1 MNDLLFHV
9 YDKNHDV
16 IVHSLSVDQ
25 LEEMLKKEKIST
37 SKHDIVPVWEPPS
50 DIEASYQMNAFTDLL
65 FVLIWISLVI
75 WAIRTMIRGYSAY
88 IPPSNT
94 SYDIKKRTVTKLPH
108 PEMVDVKQG
117 DELLVVNFGEEEPK
131 DPLLKSLQ
139 DRIDKI
145 DLEEEDEDDDDDGD
159 VIVRV

>member
-88 IPPSNT
+88 TPPSNT
-94 SYDIKKRTVTKLPH
+94 GYSVEKKTVTKIPH
-108 PEMVDVKQG
+108 PEMAEVQNG
-117 DELLVVNFGEEEPK
+117 DELLVVKFGKEETK
-131 DPLLKSLQ
+131 DPLLQSLEN
-139 DRIDKI
+139 RITELNDS
-145 DLEEEDEDDDDDGD
+145 DEDEDDDGD
-159 VIVRV
+159 VVVRV